1 MVNYLFNSLN
11 SFYIAQGSTASMG
24 LFDKK
29 AHKEEPEIR
38 KKRKN
43 TATYFGSAKDEN
55 KRDLGK
61 ITCYL

>member
-1 MVNYLFNSLN
+1 
-11 SFYIAQGSTASMG
+11 MG

-29 AHKEEPEIR
+29 AHKEEPELR

-43 TATYFGSAKDEN
+43 STPGFKSTNDER

-61 ITCYL
+61 SNGFNLTV